1 MKRCASCGREIAE
14 SATVCDLCE
23 RWADGL
29 AVQPAVAPSVN
40 ELSLFP
46 EEEPL
51 PSTEDEPFLSPEP
64 VIAAT
69 PLQMPTV
76 SSEPAI
82 PQAAMPQPA
91 TLVPTTPLPPT
102 PPPAAQ
108 PAARSTLSR
117 RELVIIAAALAVGAV
132 LTFAMLASR
141 GGASTTLVAANRA
154 AAKAAPAPAPARPAA
169 PAATQKWSAA
179 RRAYWTANQH
189 HSDAFELPAENTVA
203 IWMNYVRPILVVR
216 CMGKK
221 TEAFVYTG
229 SALKIEPNSEDHTVS
244 FRFDDETGRSE
255 RWPDSAEHDALFAP
269 DAVGFAH
276 RIMNSSRLRFGYTP
290 HNAEPAE
297 AQFHTDGLAELI
309 APAAKDCGWPK

>member
-1 MKRCASCGREIAE
+1 VKRCASCGREIAE

-23 RWADGL
+23 RWADGI
-29 AVQPAVAPSVN
+29 AVPPATAPSVT
-40 ELSLFP
+40 ELSFFP

-51 PSTEDEPFLSPEP
+51 LSAEPVVAAPPLPTPIDLPEP
-64 VIAAT
+64 VIT
-69 PLQMPTV
+69 
-76 SSEPAI
+76 
-82 PQAAMPQPA
+82 QAAVPEPA
-91 TLVPTTPLPPT
+91 TLPSSTPLPS
-102 PPPAAQ
+102 PPLPAAQ
-108 PAARSTLSR
+108 PPARSTLSR
-117 RELVIIAAALAVGAV
+117 RELVIIALALVVGGG
-132 LTFAMLASR
+132 LTFTLLSSR
-141 GGASTTLVAANRA
+141 GGASTTLAAANPTP
-154 AAKAAPAPAPARPAA
+154 AKAAPAPAPRRPAA
-169 PAATQKWSAA
+169 PPATQKWSTA

-276 RIMNSSRLRFGYTP
+276 RIMSARSLRFGYTP
-290 HNAEPAE
+290 HNAEPVE
-297 AQFHTDGLAELI
+297 AQFRTDGLAELI
-309 APAAKDCGWPK
+309 SPVAKDCGWQK